1 MRHLVL
7 ISDIALYS
15 LRLIQNTMKV
25 GLTEKVSR
33 EEARSYNNPYLN
45 DPVRGLTML
54 KIACIIIHTP

>member
-15 LRLIQNTMKV
+15 LPLIQNTMRV
-25 GLTEKVSR
+25 ELTEKVSR

-45 DPVRGLTML
+45 DPVRGLTIL